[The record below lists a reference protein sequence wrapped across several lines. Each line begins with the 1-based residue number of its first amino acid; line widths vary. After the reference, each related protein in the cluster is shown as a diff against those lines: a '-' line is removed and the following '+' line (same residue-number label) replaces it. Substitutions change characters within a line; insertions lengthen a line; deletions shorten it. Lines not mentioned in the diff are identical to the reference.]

1 MDEYMVDTQAV
12 EEQQVDSVQD
22 DAALDQTADDSVL
35 ALSEALSELSGGQ
48 DEAAEESVDEPAAE
62 AAEQEAPIDKGF
74 KGRLNQV
81 ERRGYER
88 GRKEASDAWAAERA
102 EYEARLAKYAEMEL
116 KQEAAK
122 LAKDEGISESIA
134 LRLLRAERGIP
145 APKEEPTQA
154 QQPRGADGRFVPRQQ
169 PEQTEQPQQQSA
181 VHARAE
187 QLMAQAETIKKAT
200 GIDVLDLF
208 EKDPE
213 IKRKVASG
221 EWDFTDVAAAQREQ
235 PRKRA
240 PGVARA
246 SNGASYSG
254 KSISSMSSDE
264 FRKLDDM
271 LARGFTFDPS
281 K

>member
-1 MDEYMVDTQAV
+1 MDEYMENQTV
-12 EEQQVDSVQD
+12 EEMQIDSVQD
-22 DAALDQTADDSVL
+22 DAALDQAADDGAM

-48 DEAAEESVDEPAAE
+48 EEAAESADDTAAEESA
-62 AAEQEAPIDKGF
+62 QTEAPVDKGF

-88 GRKEASDAWAAERA
+88 GKKEAQDAWQAERA

-116 KQEAAK
+116 KQEAAQ

-145 APKEEPTQA
+145 APKEEA
-154 QQPRGADGRFVPRQQ
+154 LVKESSQPRGADGRFVAKQQ
-169 PEQTEQPQQQSA
+169 EQSQPDA

-187 QLMAQAETIKKAT
+187 LLMGQAETIKKAT
-200 GIDVLDLF
+200 GIDVLELF
-208 EKDPE
+208 ESDPE

-235 PRKRA
+235 PRRRA
-240 PGVARA
+240 PGVARTP
-246 SNGASYSG
+246 NGASYNG
-254 KSISSMSSDE
+254 KSIASMSSDE

-271 LARGFTFDPS
+271 LARGYTFDPS

>member
-1 MDEYMVDTQAV
+1 MDEYMENQTV
-12 EEQQVDSVQD
+12 EEMQIDSVQD
-22 DAALDQTADDSVL
+22 DAALDQAADDGAM

-48 DEAAEESVDEPAAE
+48 EETAESADDTAAEESA
-62 AAEQEAPIDKGF
+62 QTEAPVDKGF

-88 GRKEASDAWAAERA
+88 GKKEAQDAWQAERA

-116 KQEAAK
+116 KQEAAQ

-145 APKEEPTQA
+145 APKEEAPVKDSS
-154 QQPRGADGRFVPRQQ
+154 QPRGADGRFVAKQQ
-169 PEQTEQPQQQSA
+169 EQSQPDA

-187 QLMAQAETIKKAT
+187 LLMGQAETIKKAT
-200 GIDVLDLF
+200 GIDVLELF
-208 EKDPE
+208 ESDPE

-235 PRKRA
+235 PRRRA
-240 PGVARA
+240 PGVARTP
-246 SNGASYSG
+246 NGASYNG
-254 KSISSMSSDE
+254 KSIASMSSDE

-271 LARGFTFDPS
+271 LARGYTFDPS

>member
-1 MDEYMVDTQAV
+1 MDEYMVDTQTV
-12 EEQQVDSVQD
+12 EEQQFDSVQD
-22 DAALDQTADDSVL
+22 DAALDQVANDGAM
-35 ALSEALSELSGGQ
+35 ALSEALSELSGEQ
-48 DEAAEESVDEPAAE
+48 EEHEEHADESASEESVREESAV
-62 AAEQEAPIDKGF
+62 DKGF

-81 ERRGYER
+81 ERRGYAR
-88 GRKEASDAWAAERA
+88 GRKEAQDAWQAERA

-116 KQEAAK
+116 KQEAAQ

-134 LRLLRAERGIP
+134 LRLLRAERGMP
-145 APKEEPTQA
+145 APKEESTQA

-169 PEQTEQPQQQSA
+169 PEQTEQPTQQSA

-200 GIDVLDLF
+200 GIDVLELF
-208 EKDPE
+208 ESDPE

-254 KSISSMSSDE
+254 KSIASMSTDE

-271 LARGFTFDPS
+271 LARGYTFDPS